1 MIRTKFSVQQPA
13 VKYFSS
19 DDKYYIFICL
29 NEEEIDEIEKSQDN
43 MSNNDPVTTHYFVYD
58 YEEII
63 ETKDNIDVNDVQSN
77 PEKYMNYELL
87 GYKKEKI
94 KESKELLADYLQNHP
109 IVSTC
114 HGNKEASYS
123 ITEEKQSLMVRA
135 LLMYQSKLEAGLEAE
150 LRWNSTGNECEVW
163 TINEFKQLMLEI
175 DMTVTP
181 LVSAQQKYENAIMAC
196 STKEEIDKIVFVLGN

>member
-94 KESKELLADYLQNHP
+94 KESKELLADYLQKHP

-114 HGNKEASYS
+114 HGNKEAFYS

-135 LLMYQSKLEAGLEAE
+135 LLMYQSKLEVGIEAE

-163 TINEFKQLMLEI
+163 TIDEFKQLMLEI

-181 LVSAQQKYENAIMAC
+181 LVSAQQKYENVIMAC

>member
-1 MIRTKFSVQQPA
+1 MTRTKFSVQQPA

-43 MSNNDPVTTHYFVYD
+43 MSNNDPATTHYFVYD

-87 GYKKEKI
+87 GYKKEKSREEN
-94 KESKELLADYLQNHP
+94 KAFSEAFHYLR
-109 IVSTC
+109 I
-114 HGNKEASYS
+114 
-123 ITEEKQSLMVRA
+123 
-135 LLMYQSKLEAGLEAE
+135 
-150 LRWNSTGNECEVW
+150 
-163 TINEFKQLMLEI
+163 
-175 DMTVTP
+175 
-181 LVSAQQKYENAIMAC
+181 
-196 STKEEIDKIVFVLGN
+196 